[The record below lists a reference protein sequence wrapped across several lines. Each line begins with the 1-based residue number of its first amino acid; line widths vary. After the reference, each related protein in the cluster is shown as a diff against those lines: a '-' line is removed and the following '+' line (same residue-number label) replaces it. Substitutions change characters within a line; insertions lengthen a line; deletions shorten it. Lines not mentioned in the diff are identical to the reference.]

1 MEIDCSQIV
10 TITKIVIDEG
20 GLQFNKQSQK
30 RLKVTGLEELKY
42 PLSSLNKKEKEIL
55 LKSFEYIDTFY
66 FSHQL
71 RYWVTW
77 LDHLLYGIE
86 ASEW

>member
-1 MEIDCSQIV
+1 M
-10 TITKIVIDEG
+10 IDEG
-20 GLQFNKQSQK
+20 GLQFNKQNQK

-42 PLSSLNKKEKEIL
+42 SLSSLNKKEKEIL
-55 LKSFEYIDTFY
+55 LKSFEYIDTSY
-66 FSHQL
+66 LYHQL
-71 RYWVTW
+71 RHSVTW